1 MDDIVYAVVADME
14 KKENFVE
21 TFFSTESY
29 ENIRMNR
36 KNNNSFLRVQ
46 SIFENYKDAV
56 REAKRLSKPSYIKGW
71 NYNERRNCSFK

>member
-1 MDDIVYAVVADME
+1 MDDIVYAVIADME

-36 KNNNSFLRVQ
+36 KNSNSFLRVQ
-46 SIFENYKDAV
+46 SVFENYKDAV

-71 NYNERRNCSFK
+71 NYNEHRNRSFK